1 MAPFGQSR
9 KFSKP
14 RWQYATIFS
23 VYLYRKLPDFPE
35 PELAVGCQ
43 FRSFPGVPA
52 SWSALRTNS
61 PRISAAWIMVARS
74 CFGLTKD
81 VPRAEEL
88 TQVKVKLAKLTAVVA
103 RGNCQHTVT
112 CRRM

>member
-35 PELAVGCQ
+35 PELAAGRQ
-43 FRSFPGVPA
+43 FLCFLGVPA
-52 SWSALRTNS
+52 SWVALRTNS
-61 PRISAAWIMVARS
+61 PRIIAAWIMGARS
-74 CFGLTKD
+74 CFGLAKD
-81 VPRAEEL
+81 MPRAKEL
-88 TQVKVKLAKLTAVVA
+88 TQMKVKLAKLTAVVA